1 MSIDKLID
9 AVIERNNPTVL
20 GLDPRLSYIPPHI
33 FDTAREK
40 NPEPF
45 AAAAAAILAFN
56 RGLIDALC
64 DIVPAVKP
72 QSACYEQFR
81 YEGVKAYYDTIAYAK
96 SRGMY
101 VIGDVKRSDI
111 GSTCECYASAHI
123 GTVDLFGQRL
133 PVFDADAMTVN
144 PYLGSDGLTPFLVDG
159 KMIFVLVK
167 TSNPSAGELQDRD
180 MEGKPLY
187 RAVADL
193 VLKHG
198 KDRIG
203 KYGYS
208 EVGAV
213 VGATY
218 PAQLT
223 ELRAAMPQTFFL
235 VPGYGAQGGG
245 AADVAAAFDKNGF
258 GAIVNSSRG
267 IMAAWQKEGA
277 PEKDFA
283 AAARREAL
291 RMRDDLRRHII

>member
-9 AVIERNNPTVL
+9 AIIERNNPTVL
-20 GLDPRLSYIPPHI
+20 GLDPRLSYIPPYIIEAAH
-33 FDTAREK
+33 EK

-45 AAAAAAILAFN
+45 AAAAAALLAFN
-56 RGLIDALC
+56 RGLIDATC
-64 DIVPAVKP
+64 DIVPAVKL

-81 YEGVKAYYDTIAYAK
+81 YEGVKAYHDTVAYAK

-101 VIGDVKRSDI
+101 VIGDVKRGDI
-111 GSTCECYASAHI
+111 GSTCECYAAAHI
-123 GTVDLFGQRL
+123 GTVELFGQRL
-133 PVFDADAMTVN
+133 PVFDGDAMTVN
-144 PYLGSDGLTPFLVDG
+144 PYLGSDGLTPFLVEG

-167 TSNPSAGELQDRD
+167 TSNPSSGELQDKE
-180 MEGKPLY
+180 MEGRPLY

-193 VLKHG
+193 VMALG
-198 KDRIG
+198 AGSVG

-218 PAQLT
+218 PAQLA

-245 AADVAAAFDKNGF
+245 AADVEAAFDKNGF

-277 PEKDFA
+277 PEKDYA

-291 RMRDDLRRHII
+291 RMRNDLRGNKI